1 MDRTQHPV
9 NMDKHIHTY
18 DAQGNQLCCTLEK
31 KIDQK
36 TKISFVKNRK
46 SPSHHSSHTHNHDHT
61 HSHDHDHD
69 HSSEHEESPIQ
80 LFKPVIISFALLMT
94 GIVLDN
100 VQPTYYSE
108 YIRLGLYI
116 LAFIP
121 VGWPVIKE
129 AWEGIGKGE
138 IFSEFFLMSLATLSA
153 MAIGEYPEAVAVML
167 FYMTGELLQTMAVR
181 RAKANIKTMLDQRPD
196 VVTILEGNQ
205 SRSIHAAD
213 VAIGSIV
220 VLNPGEKAGLDGS
233 LITDEADFN
242 TSALTGESV
251 PIRKVKGDEILAGMI
266 NMHTVSKIQV
276 TRLYQ
281 DSKLSH
287 ILQMVQDASSRKAP
301 TELFIRKFARI
312 YTPVVVLLAVLICFL
327 PYFFVEEYMFREWLY
342 RSLIFLVISCPCA
355 LVISIPLGYLGGIGA
370 SSRNGI
376 LIKGGNYLDTLAS
389 LRHIVVDKTGTM
401 TEGRFEVRDVVV
413 DPSVDVAV
421 FLHRLKALQ
430 AFSTHPIAGAIGRY
444 VMDDISNIT
453 VTEVREISG
462 KGMSGIVDGTPFAAG
477 NLALMRDMKIAY
489 PADLEQIPFTIVA
502 VCMNGKYAGYIT
514 IADVIKKD
522 AVEVVRQL
530 EAMHVGMTMLSG
542 DSIKVVEAV
551 AKEVGIKAAY
561 GALLPE
567 DKVSKMQ
574 LIRQVYAPIAFVG
587 DGMNDAPVL
596 AGSDVGIAMG
606 GLGSDMAIES
616 ADVVIQD
623 DDIKKIPKAI
633 FLGKKTKQIVWQNIL
648 LAFVVKG
655 IVLILGASGHATMWE
670 AVFADVGV
678 ALLAV
683 GNAIRIQK
691 L

>member
-1 MDRTQHPV
+1 ME
-9 NMDKHIHTY
+9 KHIHTY
-18 DAQGNQLCCTLEK
+18 DAEGNQLCCTLEK

-36 TKISFVKNRK
+36 TKISFVKNK
-46 SPSHHSSHTHNHDHT
+46 KKPSPHTSHEHQHDHT

-69 HSSEHEESPIQ
+69 HSSEHVESPIQ
-80 LFKPVIISFALLMT
+80 LFKPVIISFTLLML
-94 GIVLDN
+94 GIALDQL
-100 VQPTYYSE
+100 QPAYYNG
-108 YIRLGLYI
+108 YVRLGLYI

-129 AWEGIGKGE
+129 AWEGIREGE
-138 IFSEFFLMSLATLSA
+138 IFSEFFLMSLATISA
-153 MAIGEYPEAVAVML
+153 MTIGEYPEAVAVML

-205 SRSIHAAD
+205 SRAIHAAD
-213 VAIGSIV
+213 VPIGSIV
-220 VLNPGEKAGLDGS
+220 LLNPGEKAGLDGI
-233 LITDEADFN
+233 LISEEAEFN

-251 PIRKVKGDEILAGMI
+251 PIRKGKGDEILAGMI
-266 NMHTVSKIQV
+266 NVHTASKIQV
-276 TRLYQ
+276 NRLYQ

-312 YTPVVVLLAVLICFL
+312 YTPVVVLLAALICFL
-327 PYFFVEEYMFREWLY
+327 PYFFVDEYIFREWLY

-389 LRHIVVDKTGTM
+389 LRHVVVDKTGTM
-401 TEGRFEVRDVVV
+401 TEGNFEVRDVVV
-413 DPSVDVAV
+413 DPTMEEVI
-421 FLHRLKALQ
+421 FLHKLKALQ
-430 AFSTHPIAGAIGRY
+430 AFSTHPIAGAISRY
-444 VMDDISNIT
+444 VPDDISSLS
-453 VTEVREISG
+453 VTDIREISG
-462 KGMSGIVDGTPFAAG
+462 KGMSGIVDGAPIAAG
-477 NLALMRDMKIAY
+477 NLALMKDLGIEY
-489 PADLEQIPFTIVA
+489 PATLEQVPFTIVS
-502 VCMNGKYAGYIT
+502 VCIDGKYAGYIT
-514 IADVIKKD
+514 IADVIKKN
-522 AVEVVRQL
+522 AALVVRQL
-530 EAMHVGMTMLSG
+530 ESMHVGMTMLSG
-542 DSIKVVEAV
+542 DSVKVVEAV
-551 AKEVGIKAAY
+551 AKEVGIKEAY

-574 LIRQVYAPIAFVG
+574 LIRQTYAPIAFVG

-623 DDIKKIPKAI
+623 DDIQKIPKAI